1 MNAWCYFPPN
11 PLGGQ
16 IDFVAIII
24 AAAAQVDDDQ
34 GRNVEVEA

>member
-1 MNAWCYFPPN
+1 MLFSTQ
-11 PLGGQ
+11 LSGQ